1 MQCKLDAS
9 EMDRAGDAMAAELA
23 ASREKRQ
30 AAERQVEELR
40 RQLQSVTEE
49 LNDVTKVQR
58 PRV

>member
-1 MQCKLDAS
+1 
-9 EMDRAGDAMAAELA
+9 MAAELA
-23 ASREKRQ
+23 TSREKRQ

-49 LNDVTKVQR
+49 LNDVTKVRR